1 MKPITAVESE
11 VRDNVLAEAAA
22 RNLPADLMLVRGE
35 NLQANLKSRFLL
47 YEPERVLLEVPRHNG
62 RPVLLQPGQFVEV
75 YFKVNHDRFGFDSR
89 AVGHC
94 RIDLNRGTT
103 VEAVRVAPP
112 RFLERRQRRKFYRVS
127 VASLP
132 TIEARLWP
140 IDADSKRSLPIMARL
155 CNLSAGGVAILTGAD
170 TAQRFVREKEY
181 RLKFRLPDDLE
192 EPFEFYTVVCHVRD
206 VFRGRRQI
214 VGLAFMPGEGT
225 SHHGQAIERI
235 ARFVA
240 AQQREQLF
248 RARRQKRRS

>member
-1 MKPITAVESE
+1 MKPITAVESD

-22 RNLPADLMLVRGE
+22 RNLPADLVLVRGE

-47 YEPERVLLEVPRHNG
+47 CEPERLLLELPTHNG

-89 AVGHC
+89 AVSHC
-94 RIDLNRGTT
+94 TVELNRGTS
-103 VEAVRVAPP
+103 VEAVGVAPP

-132 TIEARLWP
+132 TMEARLCP
-140 IDADSKRSLPIMARL
+140 IDADPKRSVPITARL
-155 CNLSAGGVAILTGAD
+155 CNLSAGGVAVLTGARG
-170 TAQRFVREKEY
+170 AHRFVRDREY
-181 RLKFRLPDDLE
+181 RLTFSLPDDAGEL
-192 EPFEFYTVVCHVRD
+192 FEFYTVVCHVRD
-206 VFRGRRQI
+206 VFQSRRQI
-214 VGLAFMPGEGT
+214 VGLAFLPGEGT
-225 SHHGQAIERI
+225 SHHGAAIERI

-248 RARRQKRRS
+248 RTRRRKRRS